1 MRKIIWIS
9 PHLPY
14 DNVAHAGGKI
24 ENYYIKRLS
33 SASDIDLKLLSF
45 YWDEE
50 LKEFDLYNRV
60 SCHLVPYHDKGF
72 KKIQRNIKD
81 LMFRYSP
88 LDKYANVTTRYLKK
102 NILSILS
109 SLKKEGYFPDIIVL
123 QWTQIIVF
131 TDEIKKIFPKSKIVS
146 IEEDVTFLSYR
157 RKYEH
162 ELNRYK
168 KMFLKVNYKRL
179 KEIEV
184 NSLNKSDLIIVNN
197 EKDKALLL
205 GENIQTKVRVWV
217 PYFQSFISKKRNPK
231 HNNNIIF
238 YGDMSRPENYLSA
251 EWFVEKVLE
260 KNVNLDVSFLIVGG
274 RKPDKSLFEIKDKR
288 VKVLG
293 FVDDISDL
301 LSNSLCLVA
310 PLLLGAGIKIK
321 ILEAM
326 SAGLP
331 VLTNEI
337 GIEGIPAIDGEEFLF
352 CKNPD
357 DYLDNINKLVANTK
371 LVQYLGDNS
380 KIFINNKFNIDGS
393 FETFIE
399 WLKSM

>member
-1 MRKIIWIS
+1 MVRRKG
-9 PHLPY
+9 
-14 DNVAHAGGKI
+14 VGK
-24 ENYYIKRLS
+24 KR
-33 SASDIDLKLLSF
+33 K
-45 YWDEE
+45 
-50 LKEFDLYNRV
+50 
-60 SCHLVPYHDKGF
+60 
-72 KKIQRNIKD
+72 
-81 LMFRYSP
+81 FRC
-88 LDKYANVTTRYLKK
+88 
-102 NILSILS
+102 
-109 SLKKEGYFPDIIVL
+109 
-123 QWTQIIVF
+123 
-131 TDEIKKIFPKSKIVS
+131 IVS
-146 IEEDVTFLSYR
+146 
-157 RKYEH
+157 H
-162 ELNRYK
+162 C
-168 KMFLKVNYKRL
+168 
-179 KEIEV
+179 
-184 NSLNKSDLIIVNN
+184 
-197 EKDKALLL
+197 
-205 GENIQTKVRVWV
+205 
-217 PYFQSFISKKRNPK
+217 
-231 HNNNIIF
+231 
-238 YGDMSRPENYLSA
+238 
-251 EWFVEKVLE
+251 
-260 KNVNLDVSFLIVGG
+260 GG